1 MNIRWTLYEH
11 WPVTT
16 DIDGNNDYDDSQ
28 GGQGGGQLAPE
39 HALVRLGSSTEA
51 STNVSTDDSTDELQQ
66 IFKSWE

>member
-28 GGQGGGQLAPE
+28 GGQGGGQGGGQLAPE
-39 HALVRLGSSTEA
+39 HALVR
-51 STNVSTDDSTDELQQ
+51 
-66 IFKSWE
+66 